1 MDSRMRWRSSLPI
14 FAAAWLLVSHASAAD
29 KTADPDLDRLSAAMN
44 AIHSLKADFTQIDPS
59 GDIEQGQVFI
69 DKPGKMRFQYQPPS
83 ALLVVS
89 DGLDVAVFNSKL
101 KTADRYPL
109 SATPLNIILSDHVNL
124 KENRNVMGIERQPGS
139 LIVKAR
145 SSDRRMTG
153 NISIVFSDPG
163 FELRQ
168 WTTTDAQGLATT
180 VTLRNV
186 QTGVALQPQLFL
198 THG

>member
-1 MDSRMRWRSSLPI
+1 MRWRSSLLI
-14 FAAAWLLVSHASAAD
+14 LVAAWLLGMPVLAAD
-29 KTADPDLDRLSAAMN
+29 KTADGDLDRLSATLN
-44 AIHSLKADFTQIDPS
+44 AIHTMKADFTQIDPS
-59 GDIEQGQVFI
+59 GEIEQGQVFI
-69 DKPGKMRFQYQPPS
+69 DKPGKMRFQYLPPS
-83 ALLVVS
+83 PLLVVS

-101 KTADRYPL
+101 NTADRYPL

-124 KENRNVMGIERQPGS
+124 KENRNVIGVEHQPGA

-163 FELRQ
+163 FDLRQ

-186 QTGVALQPQLFL
+186 QTGVPVQPQLFL

>member
-1 MDSRMRWRSSLPI
+1 MHWRYPVLAFI
-14 FAAAWLLVSHASAAD
+14 AAWLVASPAGAAD
-29 KTADPDLDRLSAAMN
+29 KTADADLDHLSAALN
-44 AIHSLKADFTQIDPS
+44 AIHTLKADFTQIDPS

-83 ALLVVS
+83 PLLVVS

-101 KTADRYPL
+101 NTADRYPL

-124 KENRNVMGIERQPGS
+124 KENRNVIGIEHQPGA

-145 SSDRRMTG
+145 SNDRRING

-186 QTGVALQPQLFL
+186 QT
-198 THG
+198 